1 MYYSL
6 LSPKVFLIIISSS
19 SSFSSF
25 VLFLNA
31 KGSRVN
37 FKIHRNWSIVINSTR
52 YDYNDNEGKND
63 NHDNNKLINNPSQL
77 KLRTQQQRCVVCSA
91 R

>member
-1 MYYSL
+1 M
-6 LSPKVFLIIISSS
+6 
-19 SSFSSF
+19 
-25 VLFLNA
+25 
-31 KGSRVN
+31 N
-37 FKIHRNWSIVINSTR
+37 FNIYRNLSIVINSTR

-77 KLRTQQQRCVVCSA
+77 KLRTQQQHCVVCSA